1 MIDSDIFRLEILK
14 HIDALHRVASRVDLE
29 GLDRMGIDQVH
40 KEMKGIIDSLRKLND
55 QLLDT
60 AE

>member
-14 HIDALHRVASRVDLE
+14 RIDALHRVASRVDLE
-29 GLDRMGIDQVH
+29 GLDRMGKDRIH
-40 KEMKGIIDSLRKLND
+40 KEMKGIIDSLKELND
-55 QLLDT
+55 QLLEA